1 MKPIALLPILLLAL
15 AGCVSDQQRADIA
28 NVQQA
33 MHGAAESLPPSP
45 QRSVILAGTESTA
58 AAVGHPI
65 PTTPGATP

>member
-1 MKPIALLPILLLAL
+1 MRSLFLLPILLLA
-15 AGCVSDQQRADIA
+15 GCVTDQQRTDIA

-45 QRSVILAGTESTA
+45 QRAVILAGTEATA

-65 PTTPGATP
+65 PTTLGATP